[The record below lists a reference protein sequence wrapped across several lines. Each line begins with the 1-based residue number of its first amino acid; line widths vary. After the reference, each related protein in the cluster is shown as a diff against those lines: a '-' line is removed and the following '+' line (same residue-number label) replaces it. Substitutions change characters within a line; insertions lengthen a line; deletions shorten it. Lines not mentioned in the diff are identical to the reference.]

1 MKEETVIFKK
11 SFYKIKIS
19 NVHLLET
26 VTSFI
31 IQNKE
36 KFTERSW
43 DCNINTSVNKFKNI
57 LYEVE
62 EFKYITENIE
72 KEIKTLLKLP
82 FMITSSWIN
91 ILNKNGYQ
99 EFHHHQGRGEKF
111 KEGSGVLYFTK
122 ENSILEFAYFPAQV
136 TYRIKPEEGDILIFD
151 SDLYH
156 RVVDSKKE
164 RISLAF
170 NFYY

>member
-1 MKEETVIFKK
+1 MKETVIFKK
-11 SFYKIKIS
+11 SFYQSTLS
-19 NVHLLET
+19 NTHLLET
-26 VTSFI
+26 VRTFI
-31 IQNKE
+31 IGNKE

-43 DCNINTSVNKFKNI
+43 NCNINTSKNKFKNI

-72 KEIKTLLKLP
+72 KEIKALLKLP
-82 FMITSSWIN
+82 FMITNSWIN

-99 EFHHHQGRGEKF
+99 EFHQHVVRGEKF
-111 KEGSGVLYFTK
+111 KEGSGVLYFTQ
-122 ENSILEFAYFPAQV
+122 ENSKIEFAYFPEQII
-136 TYRIKPEEGDILIFD
+136 YNIKPEEGDILIFD

-156 RVVDSKKE
+156 RVIDSKKE

-170 NFYY
+170 NFNY